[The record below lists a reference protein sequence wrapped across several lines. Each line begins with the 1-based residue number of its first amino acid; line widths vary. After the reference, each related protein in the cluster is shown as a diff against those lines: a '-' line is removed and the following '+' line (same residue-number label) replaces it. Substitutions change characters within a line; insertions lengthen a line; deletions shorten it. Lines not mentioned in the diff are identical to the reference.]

1 MNDHTNEVTK
11 NLLDGLSVVT
21 VVGTLV
27 DMLPSFAALFT
38 IIWTGIRIWETDTI
52 QKLLGFKDAEQES
65 SSTQSDGDGR
75 Q

>member
-1 MNDHTNEVTK
+1 MNEHNQETVK
-11 NLLDGLSVVT
+11 AALDGLSVVT

-38 IIWTGIRIWETDTI
+38 IIWTSIRIWETDTI
-52 QKLLGFKDAEQES
+52 QKLLGRKDAEQES
-65 SSTQSDGDGR
+65 STTQSDGDGR